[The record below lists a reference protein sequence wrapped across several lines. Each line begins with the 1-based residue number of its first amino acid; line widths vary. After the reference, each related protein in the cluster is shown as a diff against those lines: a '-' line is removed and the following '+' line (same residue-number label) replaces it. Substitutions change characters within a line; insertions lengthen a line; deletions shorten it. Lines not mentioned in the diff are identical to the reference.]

1 MDNFIA
7 HNTLDHLFRHEYSK
21 LVAMLTNRYGASLLD
36 LVEDAVQ
43 EALLKASKVWGY
55 QPMPDKPGA
64 WLYRV
69 ANNQMIDFLRREK
82 KSVDYETNYA
92 DKGVDEKEFELQED
106 VIKDEMLKM
115 IFACCHPSLKAQ
127 EQLMLSL
134 KLLCGLSV
142 REIARALLKSEEGTK
157 KAIQRAKQK
166 FKTDVGELQVPRE
179 EEIGERLN
187 AVLQV
192 IYLLFNEGYKAT
204 SGEELMRQDL
214 CEEAIRLAFLML
226 NEGECNTNE
235 LNALIS
241 MMLFK
246 AARFPARTDAEGRL
260 LTLEFQD
267 RSLYR
272 KDYIQWAWNFLKRS
286 SDFEN
291 TTIYQLEA
299 AIASYYTAATSYED
313 TNWKQILRLYDVLVL
328 HKPSPVVK
336 MSRVVVLSKLEGP
349 AKALE
354 CMEEIEQEPGA
365 LGSRKQSFQALK
377 AELYVQ
383 LENWNKA
390 RYHLSIAI
398 REAENQT
405 ERRFLEAK
413 LDQLQGK

>member
-1 MDNFIA
+1 MDNFVA

-21 LVAMLTNRYGASLLD
+21 LVAMLTNRYGAALLD

-43 EALLKASKVWGY
+43 EALLKASKVWSY
-55 QPMPDKPGA
+55 QPMPDRPGA

-92 DKGVDEKEFELQED
+92 EVGANGKEFELQED
-106 VIKDEMLKM
+106 VIKDEQLKM
-115 IFACCHPSLKAQ
+115 IFACCHPSMKAQ

-166 FKTDVGELQVPRE
+166 FKTEVGDLQMPRE
-179 EEIGERLN
+179 EDIGDRLN

-204 SGEELMRQDL
+204 SGEKLMKLEL

-226 NEGECNTNE
+226 NEGQCNTNE
-235 LNALIS
+235 LNSLIS

-272 KDYIQWAWNFLKRS
+272 QDYVQWAWHFLKRS

-291 TTIYQLEA
+291 TTVYQLEA
-299 AIASYYTAATSYED
+299 AISSYYTSASTYEN
-313 TNWKQILRLYDVLVL
+313 TNWKQILRLYDALVL

-354 CMEEIEQEPGA
+354 CMEEIELDMKGN
-365 LGSRKQSFQALK
+365 QSFQALK
-377 AELYVQ
+377 ADLYVQ

-413 LDQLQGK
+413 LDQLHGK

>member
-1 MDNFIA
+1 MDNFVA

-21 LVAMLTNRYGASLLD
+21 LVAMLTNRYGVSLLD

-43 EALLKASKVWGY
+43 EALLKASKVWSY
-55 QPMPDKPGA
+55 QPMPDRPGA

-82 KSVDYETNYA
+82 KWVDYETNYA
-92 DKGVDEKEFELQED
+92 DKGADVKEFELEED
-106 VIKDEMLKM
+106 AIKDEMLKM

-166 FKTDVGELQVPRE
+166 FKTEVGDLQVPRE
-179 EEIGERLN
+179 EEIGDRLN

-204 SGEELMRQDL
+204 SGEKLMKQEL

-226 NEGECNTNE
+226 NEGGCNTNE

-246 AARFPARTDAEGRL
+246 AARFPARTDADGSL
-260 LTLEFQD
+260 LTLDFQD

-272 KDYIQWAWNFLKRS
+272 QDYIQWAWHFLKRS

-299 AIASYYTAATSYED
+299 AISSYYTSAASFED
-313 TNWKQILRLYDVLVL
+313 TNWKQILRLYDALVL

-354 CMEEIEQEPGA
+354 CMEEIEQDMKGQ
-365 LGSRKQSFQALK
+365 QSFQALK
-377 AELYVQ
+377 ADLYVQ

-405 ERRFLEAK
+405 ERRFLEAR
-413 LDQLQGK
+413 LDELHGK

>member
-1 MDNFIA
+1 MDNFVA

-21 LVAMLTNRYGASLLD
+21 LVAMLTNRYGAALLD

-43 EALLKASKVWGY
+43 ESLLKASKVWSY
-55 QPMPDKPGA
+55 QPMPDRPGA

-82 KSVDYETNYA
+82 KSVDYEANYVDEGA
-92 DKGVDEKEFELQED
+92 DEKEFELQED
-106 VIKDEMLKM
+106 VIKDEQLKM
-115 IFACCHPSLKAQ
+115 IFACCHPSMKPQ

-166 FKTDVGELQVPRE
+166 FKTEVGDLRVPRE

-204 SGEELMRQDL
+204 SGEKLMKQEL

-226 NEGECNTNE
+226 NEGQCDTNE

-272 KDYIQWAWNFLKRS
+272 QDYVQWAWNFLKRS
-286 SDFEN
+286 SDFES
-291 TTIYQLEA
+291 TTVYQLEA
-299 AIASYYTAATSYED
+299 AISSYYTAASSYEN
-313 TNWKQILRLYDVLVL
+313 TNWKQILRLYDALVL

-336 MSRVVVLSKLEGP
+336 MSRVVVLSKVEGP

-354 CMEEIEQEPGA
+354 CMEEIEQDLKGN
-365 LGSRKQSFQALK
+365 QSFQALK
-377 AELYVQ
+377 ADLYAQ

-413 LDQLQGK
+413 LDQLRGK

>member
-1 MDNFIA
+1 MDNFVA

-21 LVAMLTNRYGASLLD
+21 LVAMLTNRYGAALLD

-43 EALLKASKVWGY
+43 ESLLKASKVWSY
-55 QPMPDKPGA
+55 QPMPDRPGA

-82 KSVDYETNYA
+82 KSVDYEANYA
-92 DKGVDEKEFELQED
+92 DEGADEKEFELQED
-106 VIKDEMLKM
+106 VIKDEQLKM
-115 IFACCHPSLKAQ
+115 IFACCHPSMKPQ

-166 FKTDVGELQVPRE
+166 FKTEVGDLRVPRE

-204 SGEELMRQDL
+204 SGEKLMKQEL

-226 NEGECNTNE
+226 NEGQCDTNE

-246 AARFPARTDAEGRL
+246 AARFPARIDAEGRL

-272 KDYIQWAWNFLKRS
+272 QDYVQWAWNFLKRS
-286 SDFEN
+286 SDFES
-291 TTIYQLEA
+291 TTVYQLEA
-299 AIASYYTAATSYED
+299 AISSYYTSASSYEN
-313 TNWKQILRLYDVLVL
+313 TNWKQILRLYDALVL

-336 MSRVVVLSKLEGP
+336 MSRVVVLSKVEGP
-349 AKALE
+349 AEALK
-354 CMEEIEQEPGA
+354 CMEEIEQDMKGN
-365 LGSRKQSFQALK
+365 QSFQALK
-377 AELYVQ
+377 ADLYAQ
-383 LENWNKA
+383 LKNWNKA

-413 LDQLQGK
+413 LDQLRGK

>member
-1 MDNFIA
+1 MDNFVA

-21 LVAMLTNRYGASLLD
+21 LVAMLTNRYGAALLD

-43 EALLKASKVWGY
+43 EALLKASKVWSY
-55 QPMPDKPGA
+55 QPMPDRPGA

-92 DKGVDEKEFELQED
+92 EVGANGKEFELQED
-106 VIKDEMLKM
+106 VIKDEQLKM
-115 IFACCHPSLKAQ
+115 IFACCHPSMKAQ

-166 FKTDVGELQVPRE
+166 FKTEVGDLQMPRE
-179 EEIGERLN
+179 EDIGDRLN

-204 SGEELMRQDL
+204 SGEKLMKLEL

-226 NEGECNTNE
+226 NEGQCNTNE
-235 LNALIS
+235 LNSLIS

-272 KDYIQWAWNFLKRS
+272 QDYVQWAWHFLKRS

-291 TTIYQLEA
+291 TTVYQLEA
-299 AIASYYTAATSYED
+299 AISSYYTSASTYES
-313 TNWKQILRLYDVLVL
+313 TNWKQILRLYDALVL

-349 AKALE
+349 ARALE
-354 CMEEIEQEPGA
+354 CMEEIELDMKGN
-365 LGSRKQSFQALK
+365 QSFQALK
-377 AELYVQ
+377 ADLYVQ

-413 LDQLQGK
+413 LDQLHGK

>member
-1 MDNFIA
+1 MDNFVA

-21 LVAMLTNRYGASLLD
+21 LVAMLTNRYGAALLD

-43 EALLKASKVWGY
+43 ESLLKASKVWSY
-55 QPMPDKPGA
+55 QPMPDRPGA

-82 KSVDYETNYA
+82 KSVDYEANYA
-92 DKGVDEKEFELQED
+92 DEGADEKEFELQED
-106 VIKDEMLKM
+106 VIKDEQLKM
-115 IFACCHPSLKAQ
+115 IFACCHPSMKPQ

-166 FKTDVGELQVPRE
+166 FKTEVGDLRVPRE

-204 SGEELMRQDL
+204 SGEKLMKQEL

-226 NEGECNTNE
+226 NEGQCDTNE

-246 AARFPARTDAEGRL
+246 AARFPARIDAEGRL

-267 RSLYR
+267 RGLYR
-272 KDYIQWAWNFLKRS
+272 QDYVQWAWNFLKRS
-286 SDFEN
+286 SDFES
-291 TTIYQLEA
+291 TTVYQLEA
-299 AIASYYTAATSYED
+299 AISSYYTSASSYED
-313 TNWKQILRLYDVLVL
+313 TNWKQILRLYDALVL

-336 MSRVVVLSKLEGP
+336 MSRVVVLSKVEGP
-349 AKALE
+349 AEALE
-354 CMEEIEQEPGA
+354 CMEDIEQDMKGN
-365 LGSRKQSFQALK
+365 QSFQALK
-377 AELYVQ
+377 ADLYAQ
-383 LENWNKA
+383 LENWNQA

-413 LDQLQGK
+413 LDELRGK

>member
-1 MDNFIA
+1 MDNFVA

-21 LVAMLTNRYGASLLD
+21 LVAMLTNRYGTSLLD

-43 EALLKASKVWGY
+43 EALLKASKVWSY

-92 DKGVDEKEFELQED
+92 DEGADVKEFELQED

-115 IFACCHPSLKAQ
+115 IFACCHPSLKVQ

-166 FKTDVGELQVPRE
+166 FKTDIGDLQVPRE

-204 SGEELMRQDL
+204 SGEKLMRQDL

-272 KDYIQWAWNFLKRS
+272 KDYVQWAWNFLKRS

-299 AIASYYTAATSYED
+299 AISSYYTSATSYED
-313 TNWKQILRLYDVLVL
+313 TNWKQILRLYDALVL
-328 HKPSPVVK
+328 HKPSPVVR

-354 CMEEIEQEPGA
+354 CMEEIEREPGA

-377 AELYVQ
+377 ADLYTQ

-405 ERRFLEAK
+405 ERRFLVAK
-413 LDQLQGK
+413 LDQLHGK

>member
-1 MDNFIA
+1 MDNFVA
-7 HNTLDHLFRHEYSK
+7 HNRLDHLFRHEYSK
-21 LVAMLTNRYGASLLD
+21 LVAMLTNRYGAALLD

-43 EALLKASKVWGY
+43 ESLLKASKVWSY
-55 QPMPDKPGA
+55 QPMPDRPGA

-82 KSVDYETNYA
+82 KSVDYEANYVEEGA
-92 DKGVDEKEFELQED
+92 DEQAFELKED
-106 VIKDEMLKM
+106 VIKDEQLKM
-115 IFACCHPSLKAQ
+115 IFACCHPSMKAP

-166 FKTDVGELQVPRE
+166 FKTEVGDLRVPRE

-204 SGEELMRQDL
+204 SGEKLMKQEL

-226 NEGECNTNE
+226 NEGQCDTNE

-272 KDYIQWAWNFLKRS
+272 QDYVQWAWNFLKRS
-286 SDFEN
+286 SDFES
-291 TTIYQLEA
+291 TTVYQLEA
-299 AIASYYTAATSYED
+299 AISSYYTSASSYEN
-313 TNWKQILRLYDVLVL
+313 TNWKQILRLYDALVL

-336 MSRVVVLSKLEGP
+336 MSRVVVLSKVEGP
-349 AKALE
+349 TEALK
-354 CMEEIEQEPGA
+354 CMEEIEQDMKGN
-365 LGSRKQSFQALK
+365 QSFQALK
-377 AELYVQ
+377 ADLYTQ

-413 LDQLQGK
+413 LDQLHGK

>member
-1 MDNFIA
+1 MDNFVA

-21 LVAMLTNRYGASLLD
+21 LVAMLTNRYGVALLD

-43 EALLKASKVWGY
+43 EALLKASKVWSY
-55 QPMPDKPGA
+55 QPMPDRPGA

-92 DKGVDEKEFELQED
+92 DKGADEKEFELQED

-166 FKTDVGELQVPRE
+166 FKTEVGDLQVPRE
-179 EEIGERLN
+179 EEIGDRLN

-204 SGEELMRQDL
+204 SGEKLMKQEL

-246 AARFPARTDAEGRL
+246 AARFPARTDANGGL

-272 KDYIQWAWNFLKRS
+272 QDYIEWAWHFLKRS

-291 TTIYQLEA
+291 TTLYQLEA
-299 AIASYYTAATSYED
+299 AISSYYTSAASFED
-313 TNWKQILRLYDVLVL
+313 TNWKQILRLYDALVL

-354 CMEEIEQEPGA
+354 CMEEIEQDMKG
-365 LGSRKQSFQALK
+365 LQSFQALK
-377 AELYVQ
+377 ADLYVQ

-413 LDQLQGK
+413 LDQLHGK

>member
-1 MDNFIA
+1 MDNFVA

-21 LVAMLTNRYGASLLD
+21 LVAMLTNRYGAALLD

-43 EALLKASKVWGY
+43 EALLKASKVWSY
-55 QPMPDKPGA
+55 QPMPDRPGA

-92 DKGVDEKEFELQED
+92 EVGANGKEFELQED
-106 VIKDEMLKM
+106 VIKDEQLKM
-115 IFACCHPSLKAQ
+115 IFACCHPSMKAQ

-166 FKTDVGELQVPRE
+166 FKTEVGDLQMPRE
-179 EEIGERLN
+179 EDIGDRLN

-204 SGEELMRQDL
+204 SGEKLMKLEL

-226 NEGECNTNE
+226 NEGQCNTNE
-235 LNALIS
+235 LNSLIS

-246 AARFPARTDAEGRL
+246 AARFPARTDSEGRL

-272 KDYIQWAWNFLKRS
+272 QDYVQWAWHFLKRS

-291 TTIYQLEA
+291 TTVYQLEA
-299 AIASYYTAATSYED
+299 AISSYYTSASTYES
-313 TNWKQILRLYDVLVL
+313 TNWKQILRLYDALVL

-336 MSRVVVLSKLEGP
+336 MSRVVVLSKMEGP
-349 AKALE
+349 ARALE
-354 CMEEIEQEPGA
+354 CMEEIELDMKGN
-365 LGSRKQSFQALK
+365 QSFQALK
-377 AELYVQ
+377 ADLYVQ

-413 LDQLQGK
+413 LDQLHGK